1 MKEFVIVL
9 FSLILLTGCATKYQS
24 VGFTGGYSETKLG
37 ENIFQVTFEGNGYT
51 STTRANDLA
60 LLRASELAITNGYK
74 YFIITSSFSDSSNFA
89 YSTPKVYNTTF
100 NGNSATT
107 YSSGGNTFFIA
118 KPSSSN
124 TIICFKDK
132 PENFLLVYDAKFLYE
147 SLSVKYGVEK

>member
-1 MKEFVIVL
+1 MKEFIIVL

-60 LLRASELAITNGYK
+60 LLRAAELTIENGYK
-74 YFIITSSFSDSSNFA
+74 FFIITNSITDSTNFA

-100 NGNSATT
+100 NRNSATT

-118 KPSSSN
+118 KPSSNN
-124 TIICFKDK
+124 TIVCFKDK
-132 PENFLLVYDAKFLYE
+132 PENILLVYDAKFLYD
-147 SLSVKYGVEK
+147 SLKAKYGIEK